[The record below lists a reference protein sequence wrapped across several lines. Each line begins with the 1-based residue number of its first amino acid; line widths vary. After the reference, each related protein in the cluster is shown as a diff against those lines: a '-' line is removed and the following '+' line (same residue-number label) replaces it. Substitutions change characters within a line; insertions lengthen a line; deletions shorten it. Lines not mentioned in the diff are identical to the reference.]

1 MADSSNAPKPDGLP
15 QGAKYEA
22 PKPPKQNPA
31 LRMMGM
37 PNLRLRL
44 PSRNWMIFLTIVGS
58 WTAAV
63 VYDRREKKKA
73 QKKWCDVVAHIA
85 QEPLPPNQMPR
96 KLTVFLSAPPGDGI
110 RPSRQYFKDYVK
122 PVLVAAAIDYDV
134 IEGRKEGDVRYGTAE
149 QIRRLRRKKGE
160 KGSDAAEPEMDTE
173 AAIDMIRDR
182 LQIVPEPG
190 VRGDLVLGRHT
201 WKEYIRGL
209 HEGWLGPVDEP
220 PAPPEPVSMLEAEPL
235 SPHPPVDV
243 RTENLPTA
251 TESPEASGPD
261 SEKKAAE
268 EEKKEEEKKK
278 KKPYPPPAYLSIDKY
293 PSASLSPHTPNTFEP
308 SQPIHQQH
316 LLGFLKTPQRIYHFL
331 TRRYLADQIGR
342 ETAAIVLAAS
352 RPYERGSSSAT
363 LFTNQSDLDADP
375 VATKAPES
383 DSSSSA
389 MSLSP
394 QDQTV
399 WEQQSLLLQEEPRWH
414 KSVRKP
420 RTDDDDSYEPIW
432 VRDMVIDERI
442 GSRMRKFQ
450 LDPEEEARADRIGRG
465 QEKAR
470 VMEIMDLRNEKVI
483 VGNLDD
489 D

>member
-1 MADSSNAPKPDGLP
+1 MADGPNPPKPDGLP
-15 QGAKYEA
+15 EGAKYEA
-22 PKPPKQNPA
+22 PKPHKQNPA

-37 PNLRLRL
+37 PNFRLRL

-73 QKKWCDVVAHIA
+73 QKKWCDLVAHIA
-85 QEPLPPNQMPR
+85 QEPLSPNQMRR

-122 PVLVAAAIDYDV
+122 PVLVAAAMDYDV

-160 KGSDAAEPEMDTE
+160 KGTNSADPEMDTE
-173 AAIDMIRDR
+173 AAIDLIRDKM
-182 LQIVPEPG
+182 QIVPEPG

-220 PAPPEPVSMLEAEPL
+220 PAAPEPVSISEAELL
-235 SPHPPVDV
+235 SPHPPIEG
-243 RTENLPTA
+243 RTDNSTAAENQEMPKP
-251 TESPEASGPD
+251 ESEMKTS
-261 SEKKAAE
+261 E

-278 KKPYPPPAYLSIDKY
+278 PYPPPTYLPIDKY
-293 PSASLSPHTPNTFEP
+293 SSATLSPHTPSSFEP

-352 RPYERGSSSAT
+352 RPYEQSSSSSTFSADP
-363 LFTNQSDLDADP
+363 SDLQADL
-375 VATKAPES
+375 VATRSPES
-383 DSSSSA
+383 DASPISTSSPSQN
-389 MSLSP
+389 L
-394 QDQTV
+394 TE
-399 WEQQSLLLQEEPRWH
+399 WEQQSLLIQEEPKWH

-420 RTDDDDSYEPIW
+420 RKDDDALYEPIW
-432 VRDMVIDERI
+432 ISDMVIDDRI

-450 LDPEEEARADRIGRG
+450 LDLEEEVRADRIGRG

-470 VMEIMDLRNEKVI
+470 VKEVEDLRNEKVI

>member
-1 MADSSNAPKPDGLP
+1 MADNASPPKPDGLP
-15 QGAKYEA
+15 EGAKYEA

-73 QKKWCDVVAHIA
+73 QKKWCDLVAHIA
-85 QEPLPPNQMPR
+85 QEPLPANQMPR

-160 KGSDAAEPEMDTE
+160 QEPNAAEPEMDTE
-173 AAIDMIRDR
+173 AAIDMIRDKM
-182 LQIVPEPG
+182 QIVPEPG

-209 HEGWLGPVDEP
+209 HEGWLGPVNEP
-220 PAPPEPVSMLEAEPL
+220 PTPVEPASIFEAEPL
-235 SPHPPVDV
+235 SAHVPNEV
-243 RTENLPTA
+243 RTDDSPTA
-251 TESPEASGPD
+251 TENTETSKSD
-261 SEKKAAE
+261 TEKKPSE
-268 EEKKEEEKKK
+268 GEKKEEEK

-293 PSASLSPHTPNTFEP
+293 PSANLSPNTPSIFEP
-308 SQPIHQQH
+308 SQPIYQQH

-352 RPYERGSSSAT
+352 RPYEQNISSNTFST
-363 LFTNQSDLDADP
+363 DQSDLDATP
-375 VATKAPES
+375 VATKSPES
-383 DSSSSA
+383 DASFSSI
-389 MSLSP
+389 SLPP
-394 QDQTV
+394 QNQTI
-399 WEQQSLLLQEEPRWH
+399 WEQQSLLIQEEATWH
-414 KSVRKP
+414 KSVRKL
-420 RTDDDDSYEPIW
+420 RKDDDDASYEPIW
-432 VRDMVIDERI
+432 VSDMVIDERI

-450 LDPEEEARADRIGRG
+450 LDAEEEARAERIGRG
-465 QEKAR
+465 EEKAR
-470 VMEIMDLRNEKVI
+470 VKEVVDLRNEKVVI
-483 VGNLDD
+483 GNLDD